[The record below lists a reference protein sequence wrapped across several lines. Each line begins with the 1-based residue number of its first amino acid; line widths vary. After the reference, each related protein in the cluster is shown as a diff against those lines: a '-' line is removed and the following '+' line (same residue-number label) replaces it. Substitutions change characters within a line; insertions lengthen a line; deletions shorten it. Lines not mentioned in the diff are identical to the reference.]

1 MSNICL
7 TFFIVCDNI
16 PTTRKIMKKIEDNLN
31 KLMDYITCAVSEQG
45 IVPSI
50 REMCANIGVTST
62 STINYYLNILEE
74 RGYIKRSFNKN
85 RSIELTDKAKQN
97 ITPPNMKSVG
107 LVGKVAAGIPIFAE
121 ENKIDNFMFSK
132 NLFNF
137 ENMFMLK
144 VQGDSMIDASI
155 LDGDFVV
162 VKQSQDAEN
171 GQIVVA
177 MVEDGATVKTFYKE
191 KDCIRLQPENPLYQ
205 PIISP
210 DIQILGVVVGLVR
223 KF

>member
-1 MSNICL
+1 
-7 TFFIVCDNI
+7 
-16 PTTRKIMKKIEDNLN
+16 MKKIEDNLK
-31 KLMDYITCAVSEQG
+31 KLMDYITEVVSVQG

-62 STINYYLNILEE
+62 STVNYYLNILEE

-155 LDGDFVV
+155 LDGDYVV

-177 MVEDGATVKTFYKE
+177 LVGDGATVKTFYKE

-210 DIQILGVVVGLVR
+210 DIQVLGVVVGLVR

>member
-1 MSNICL
+1 
-7 TFFIVCDNI
+7 
-16 PTTRKIMKKIEDNLN
+16 MKKIEDNLK
-31 KLMDYITCAVSEQG
+31 KLMDYITEVVSVQG

-62 STINYYLNILEE
+62 STVNYYLNILEE

-85 RSIELTDKAKQN
+85 RSIELTDKSRQN
-97 ITPPNMKSVG
+97 LTPPNMKSVG
-107 LVGKVAAGIPIFAE
+107 LIGKVAAGIPIFAE
-121 ENKIDNFMFSK
+121 ENKVDNFMFSK

-144 VQGDSMIDASI
+144 VQGDSMMDASI
-155 LDGDFVV
+155 LDGDYVV

-177 MVEDGATVKTFYKE
+177 LVGDGATVKTFYKE
-191 KDCIRLQPENPLYQ
+191 KDCIRLQPENPLYH

-210 DIQILGVVVGLVR
+210 DIQVLGVVVGLVR

>member
-1 MSNICL
+1 
-7 TFFIVCDNI
+7 
-16 PTTRKIMKKIEDNLN
+16 MKKIEDNLK
-31 KLMDYITCAVSEQG
+31 KLMDFITEVVSVQG

-62 STINYYLNILEE
+62 STVNYYLNILEE

-85 RSIELTDKAKQN
+85 RSIELTDKSRQN
-97 ITPPNMKSVG
+97 LTPPNMKSVG
-107 LVGKVAAGIPIFAE
+107 LIGKVAAGIPIFAE
-121 ENKIDNFMFSK
+121 ENKVDNFMFSK

-155 LDGDFVV
+155 LDGDYVV

-177 MVEDGATVKTFYKE
+177 LVGDGATVKTFYKE

-210 DIQILGVVVGLVR
+210 DIQVLGVVVGLVR

>member
-1 MSNICL
+1 
-7 TFFIVCDNI
+7 
-16 PTTRKIMKKIEDNLN
+16 MKKIEDNLK
-31 KLMDYITCAVSEQG
+31 KLMDYITEVVSVQG

-50 REMCANIGVTST
+50 REMCSNIGVTST
-62 STINYYLNILEE
+62 STVNYYLNILEE

-85 RSIELTDKAKQN
+85 RSIELTDKSRQN
-97 ITPPNMKSVG
+97 LTPPNMKSVG
-107 LVGKVAAGIPIFAE
+107 LIGKVAAGIPIFAE
-121 ENKIDNFMFSK
+121 ENKVDNFMFSK

-144 VQGDSMIDASI
+144 VQGDSMMDASI
-155 LDGDFVV
+155 LDGDYVV

-177 MVEDGATVKTFYKE
+177 LVGDGATVKTFYKE

-210 DIQILGVVVGLVR
+210 DIQVLGVVVGLVR

>member
-1 MSNICL
+1 
-7 TFFIVCDNI
+7 
-16 PTTRKIMKKIEDNLN
+16 MKKIEDNLK
-31 KLMDYITCAVSEQG
+31 KLMDYITEVVSVQG

-62 STINYYLNILEE
+62 STVNYYLNILEE

-85 RSIELTDKAKQN
+85 RSIELTDKSRQN
-97 ITPPNMKSVG
+97 LTPPNMKSVG
-107 LVGKVAAGIPIFAE
+107 LIGKVAAGIPIFAE
-121 ENKIDNFMFSK
+121 ENKVDNFMFSK

-144 VQGDSMIDASI
+144 VQGDSMMDASI
-155 LDGDFVV
+155 LDGDYVV

-177 MVEDGATVKTFYKE
+177 LVGDGATIKTFYKE

-210 DIQILGVVVGLVR
+210 DIQVLGVVVGLVR

>member
-1 MSNICL
+1 
-7 TFFIVCDNI
+7 
-16 PTTRKIMKKIEDNLN
+16 MKKIEDNLK
-31 KLMDYITCAVSEQG
+31 KLMDYITGAVSAQG

-85 RSIELTDKAKQN
+85 RPIELTDKAKQN

-155 LDGDFVV
+155 LDGDYVV

>member
-7 TFFIVCDNI
+7 TFFIECDNI
-16 PTTRKIMKKIEDNLN
+16 FTTRKIMKKIEDNLK
-31 KLMDYITCAVSEQG
+31 KLMDYITEVVSVQG

-62 STINYYLNILEE
+62 STVNYYLNILEE

-85 RSIELTDKAKQN
+85 RSIELTDKSRQN
-97 ITPPNMKSVG
+97 LTPPNMKSVG
-107 LVGKVAAGIPIFAE
+107 LIGKVAAGIPIFAE
-121 ENKIDNFMFSK
+121 ENKVDNFMFSK

-155 LDGDFVV
+155 LDGDYVV

-177 MVEDGATVKTFYKE
+177 LVGDGATVKTFYKE

-210 DIQILGVVVGLVR
+210 DIQVLGIVVGLVR

>member
-1 MSNICL
+1 M
-7 TFFIVCDNI
+7 
-16 PTTRKIMKKIEDNLN
+16 RKIEDNLK
-31 KLMDYITCAVSEQG
+31 KLMDYITEVVSVQG

-62 STINYYLNILEE
+62 STVNYYLNILEE

-85 RSIELTDKAKQN
+85 RSIELTDKSRQN
-97 ITPPNMKSVG
+97 LTPPNMKSVG
-107 LVGKVAAGIPIFAE
+107 LIGKVAAGIPIFAE
-121 ENKIDNFMFSK
+121 ENKVDNFMFSK

-144 VQGDSMIDASI
+144 VQGDSMMDASI
-155 LDGDFVV
+155 LDGDYVV

-177 MVEDGATVKTFYKE
+177 LVGDGATVKTFYKE

-210 DIQILGVVVGLVR
+210 DIQVLGVVVGLVR

>member
-1 MSNICL
+1 
-7 TFFIVCDNI
+7 
-16 PTTRKIMKKIEDNLN
+16 MKKIEDNLK
-31 KLMDYITCAVSEQG
+31 KLMDYITGAVSAQG

-210 DIQILGVVVGLVR
+210 DIQVLGIVVGLVR

>member
-1 MSNICL
+1 
-7 TFFIVCDNI
+7 
-16 PTTRKIMKKIEDNLN
+16 MKKIEDNLK
-31 KLMDYITCAVSEQG
+31 KLMDYITEVVSVQG

-62 STINYYLNILEE
+62 STVNYYLNILEE

-155 LDGDFVV
+155 LDGDYVV

-177 MVEDGATVKTFYKE
+177 LVGDGATVKTFYKE

-210 DIQILGVVVGLVR
+210 DIQVLGIVVGLVR

>member
-1 MSNICL
+1 
-7 TFFIVCDNI
+7 
-16 PTTRKIMKKIEDNLN
+16 MKKIEENLKN
-31 KLMDYITCAVSEQG
+31 LLSYITETVSAQG

-50 REMCANIGVTST
+50 REMCSNIGVTST

-97 ITPPNMKSVG
+97 ITPPNMKSIG
-107 LVGKVAAGIPIFAE
+107 LVGNVAAGIPIFAE
-121 ENKIDNFMFSK
+121 ENKVDNFMFSK

-137 ENMFMLK
+137 DDMFMLK
-144 VQGDSMIDASI
+144 VRGDSMIDASI
-155 LDGDFVV
+155 LDGDYVV
-162 VKQSQDAEN
+162 VKQSQEAEN

-177 MVEDGATVKTFYKE
+177 LVGDGATVKTFYKE

-210 DIQILGVVVGLVR
+210 DIKIMGIVVGVVR
-223 KF
+223 KY

>member
-1 MSNICL
+1 
-7 TFFIVCDNI
+7 
-16 PTTRKIMKKIEDNLN
+16 MKKIEDNLN

-121 ENKIDNFMFSK
+121 ENKIDNFIFSK

-155 LDGDFVV
+155 LDGDYVV

>member
-1 MSNICL
+1 
-7 TFFIVCDNI
+7 
-16 PTTRKIMKKIEDNLN
+16 MKKIEDNLK
-31 KLMDYITCAVSEQG
+31 KLMDYITEVVSVQG

-62 STINYYLNILEE
+62 STVNYYLNILEE

-85 RSIELTDKAKQN
+85 RSIELTDKSRQN
-97 ITPPNMKSVG
+97 LTPPNMKSVW
-107 LVGKVAAGIPIFAE
+107 LIGKVAAGIPIFAE
-121 ENKIDNFMFSK
+121 ENKVDNFMFSK

-144 VQGDSMIDASI
+144 VQGDSMMDASI
-155 LDGDFVV
+155 LDGDYVV

-177 MVEDGATVKTFYKE
+177 LVGDGATVKTFYKE

-210 DIQILGVVVGLVR
+210 DIQVLGVVVGLVR

>member
-1 MSNICL
+1 
-7 TFFIVCDNI
+7 
-16 PTTRKIMKKIEDNLN
+16 MKKIEDNLK
-31 KLMDYITCAVSEQG
+31 KLMDYITEVVSVQG

-62 STINYYLNILEE
+62 STVNYYLNILEE

-85 RSIELTDKAKQN
+85 RSIELTDKSRQN
-97 ITPPNMKSVG
+97 LTPPNMKSVG
-107 LVGKVAAGIPIFAE
+107 LIGKVAAGIPIFAE
-121 ENKIDNFMFSK
+121 ENKVDNFMFSK

-155 LDGDFVV
+155 LDGDYVV

-177 MVEDGATVKTFYKE
+177 LVGDGATVKTFYKE
-191 KDCIRLQPENPLYQ
+191 KDCIRLQPQNPLYQ

-210 DIQILGVVVGLVR
+210 DIQVLGIVVGLVR

>member
-1 MSNICL
+1 
-7 TFFIVCDNI
+7 
-16 PTTRKIMKKIEDNLN
+16 MKKIEDNLK
-31 KLMDYITCAVSEQG
+31 KLMDYITEAVSVQG

-62 STINYYLNILEE
+62 STVNYYLNILEE

-85 RSIELTDKAKQN
+85 RSIELTDKSRQN
-97 ITPPNMKSVG
+97 LTPPNMKSVG
-107 LVGKVAAGIPIFAE
+107 LIGKVAAGIPIFAE

-155 LDGDFVV
+155 LDGDYVV

-177 MVEDGATVKTFYKE
+177 LVGDGATVKTFYKE

-210 DIQILGVVVGLVR
+210 DIQVLGIVVGLVR

>member
-1 MSNICL
+1 
-7 TFFIVCDNI
+7 
-16 PTTRKIMKKIEDNLN
+16 MKKIEDNLK
-31 KLMDYITCAVSEQG
+31 KLMDYITGAVSAQG

-137 ENMFMLK
+137 ENIFMLK

-155 LDGDFVV
+155 LDGDYVV

-210 DIQILGVVVGLVR
+210 DIQVLGIVVGLVR

>member
-7 TFFIVCDNI
+7 TFFIEYDNI

-31 KLMDYITCAVSEQG
+31 KLMDYITGAVSAQG

-97 ITPPNMKSVG
+97 ITPPNMKSIG
-107 LVGKVAAGIPIFAE
+107 LLAKSPREFQFLR
-121 ENKIDNFMFSK
+121 K
-132 NLFNF
+132 
-137 ENMFMLK
+137 
-144 VQGDSMIDASI
+144 
-155 LDGDFVV
+155 
-162 VKQSQDAEN
+162 
-171 GQIVVA
+171 
-177 MVEDGATVKTFYKE
+177 KTK
-191 KDCIRLQPENPLYQ
+191 L
-205 PIISP
+205 IISCF
-210 DIQILGVVVGLVR
+210 R
-223 KF
+223 KIFSTSKICLCSKFKATA

>member
-1 MSNICL
+1 
-7 TFFIVCDNI
+7 
-16 PTTRKIMKKIEDNLN
+16 MKKIEDNLN
-31 KLMDYITCAVSEQG
+31 KLMEYITGVVSAQG

-210 DIQILGVVVGLVR
+210 DIQILGIVVGLVR

>member
-1 MSNICL
+1 
-7 TFFIVCDNI
+7 
-16 PTTRKIMKKIEDNLN
+16 MKKIEDNLK
-31 KLMDYITCAVSEQG
+31 KLMDYITEVVSVQG

-62 STINYYLNILEE
+62 STVNYYLNILEE

-85 RSIELTDKAKQN
+85 RSIELTDKLRQN
-97 ITPPNMKSVG
+97 LTPPNMKSVG
-107 LVGKVAAGIPIFAE
+107 LIGKVAAGIPIFAE
-121 ENKIDNFMFSK
+121 ENKVDNFMFSK

-155 LDGDFVV
+155 LDGDYVV

-177 MVEDGATVKTFYKE
+177 LVGDGATVKTFYKE

-210 DIQILGVVVGLVR
+210 DIQVLGVVVGLVR

>member
-1 MSNICL
+1 
-7 TFFIVCDNI
+7 
-16 PTTRKIMKKIEDNLN
+16 MKKIEDNLK
-31 KLMDYITCAVSEQG
+31 KLMDYITGAVSAQG

-155 LDGDFVV
+155 LDGDYVV

>member
-1 MSNICL
+1 
-7 TFFIVCDNI
+7 
-16 PTTRKIMKKIEDNLN
+16 MKKIEDNLK
-31 KLMDYITCAVSEQG
+31 KLMDYITEAVSVQG
-45 IVPSI
+45 IVPSV

-62 STINYYLNILEE
+62 STVNYYLNILEE

-85 RSIELTDKAKQN
+85 RSIELTDKSRQN
-97 ITPPNMKSVG
+97 LTPPNMKSVG
-107 LVGKVAAGIPIFAE
+107 LIGKVAAGIPIFAE
-121 ENKIDNFMFSK
+121 ENKVDNFMFSK

-155 LDGDFVV
+155 LDGDYVV

-177 MVEDGATVKTFYKE
+177 LVGDGATVKTFYKE

-210 DIQILGVVVGLVR
+210 DIQVLGIVVGLVR

>member
-1 MSNICL
+1 
-7 TFFIVCDNI
+7 
-16 PTTRKIMKKIEDNLN
+16 MKKIEDNLN
-31 KLMDYITCAVSEQG
+31 KLMDYITGAVSAQG

-155 LDGDFVV
+155 LDGDFVI

-210 DIQILGVVVGLVR
+210 DIQILGIVVGLVR

>member
-1 MSNICL
+1 
-7 TFFIVCDNI
+7 
-16 PTTRKIMKKIEDNLN
+16 MKKIEDNLK
-31 KLMDYITCAVSEQG
+31 KLMDYITGAVSAQG

-121 ENKIDNFMFSK
+121 ENKVDNFMFSK

-155 LDGDFVV
+155 LDGDYVV

-177 MVEDGATVKTFYKE
+177 LVGDGATVKTFYKE

-210 DIQILGVVVGLVR
+210 DIQVLGIVVGLVR

>member
-1 MSNICL
+1 
-7 TFFIVCDNI
+7 
-16 PTTRKIMKKIEDNLN
+16 MKKIEDNLK
-31 KLMDYITCAVSEQG
+31 KLMDYITGAVSAQG

-97 ITPPNMKSVG
+97 ITPPNIKSVG

-155 LDGDFVV
+155 LDGDYVV

-177 MVEDGATVKTFYKE
+177 LVGDGATVKTFYKE

>member
-1 MSNICL
+1 
-7 TFFIVCDNI
+7 
-16 PTTRKIMKKIEDNLN
+16 MKKIEDNLN

-155 LDGDFVV
+155 LDGDYVV

-177 MVEDGATVKTFYKE
+177 MVEDDGATVKTFYKE

>member
-1 MSNICL
+1 
-7 TFFIVCDNI
+7 
-16 PTTRKIMKKIEDNLN
+16 MKKIEGNLKN
-31 KLMDYITCAVSEQG
+31 LINFITEKVSEQG

-50 REMCANIGVTST
+50 REMCSNIGVTST

-85 RSIELTDKAKQN
+85 RAIELTDKTRQS

-137 ENMFMLK
+137 DNMFMLK
-144 VQGDSMIDASI
+144 VQGDSMIEASI
-155 LDGDFVV
+155 LDGDHVV

-171 GQIVVA
+171 GEIVVA
-177 MVEDGATVKTFYKE
+177 LVEDSATVKTFYKE

-210 DIQILGVVVGLVR
+210 DIQILGIVVGLVR

>member
-1 MSNICL
+1 
-7 TFFIVCDNI
+7 
-16 PTTRKIMKKIEDNLN
+16 MKKIEANLT
-31 KLMDYITCAVSEQG
+31 KLMDHLTRAVSEQG

-155 LDGDFVV
+155 LDGDYVV

>member
-1 MSNICL
+1 
-7 TFFIVCDNI
+7 
-16 PTTRKIMKKIEDNLN
+16 MKKIEDNLN
-31 KLMDYITCAVSEQG
+31 KLMEYITGVVSAQG

-155 LDGDFVV
+155 LDGDYVV

>member
-1 MSNICL
+1 
-7 TFFIVCDNI
+7 
-16 PTTRKIMKKIEDNLN
+16 MKKIEDNLN

-155 LDGDFVV
+155 LDGDYVV

-210 DIQILGVVVGLVR
+210 DIQVLGVVVGLVR

>member
-1 MSNICL
+1 
-7 TFFIVCDNI
+7 
-16 PTTRKIMKKIEDNLN
+16 MKKIEDNLN
-31 KLMDYITCAVSEQG
+31 KLMDYITGAVSAQG

>member
-1 MSNICL
+1 
-7 TFFIVCDNI
+7 
-16 PTTRKIMKKIEDNLN
+16 MKKIEDNLK
-31 KLMDYITCAVSEQG
+31 KLMDNITGAVSAQG

-155 LDGDFVV
+155 LDGDYVV

-177 MVEDGATVKTFYKE
+177 LVGDGATVKTFYKE

-210 DIQILGVVVGLVR
+210 DIQVLGIVVGLVR

>member
-1 MSNICL
+1 
-7 TFFIVCDNI
+7 
-16 PTTRKIMKKIEDNLN
+16 MKKIEDNLK
-31 KLMDYITCAVSEQG
+31 KLMDYITEVVSVQG

-62 STINYYLNILEE
+62 STVNYYLNILEE

-85 RSIELTDKAKQN
+85 RSIELTDKSRQN
-97 ITPPNMKSVG
+97 LTPPNMKSVG
-107 LVGKVAAGIPIFAE
+107 LIGKVAAGIPIFAE
-121 ENKIDNFMFSK
+121 ENKVDNFMFSK

-144 VQGDSMIDASI
+144 VQGDSMMDASI
-155 LDGDFVV
+155 LDGDYVV

-177 MVEDGATVKTFYKE
+177 LVGDGATVKTFYKE
-191 KDCIRLQPENPLYQ
+191 KDCIRLQPENHLYQ

-210 DIQILGVVVGLVR
+210 DIQVLGVVVGLVR

>member
-1 MSNICL
+1 
-7 TFFIVCDNI
+7 
-16 PTTRKIMKKIEDNLN
+16 MKKIEENLKN
-31 KLMDYITCAVSEQG
+31 LMDYITEVVSAQG

-97 ITPPNMKSVG
+97 VTPPNMKSVG
-107 LVGKVAAGIPIFAE
+107 LVGKVAAGIPILAE

-155 LDGDFVV
+155 LDGDYVV
-162 VKQSQDAEN
+162 VKQSQEAEN

-177 MVEDGATVKTFYKE
+177 LVGDGATVKTFYKE

-210 DIQILGVVVGLVR
+210 DIQVLGIVVGLVR

>member
-1 MSNICL
+1 
-7 TFFIVCDNI
+7 
-16 PTTRKIMKKIEDNLN
+16 MKKIEDNLN
-31 KLMDYITCAVSEQG
+31 KLMDYITGAVSAQG

-155 LDGDFVV
+155 LDGDYVV

-177 MVEDGATVKTFYKE
+177 MVEDGECTLKRYYSDRRNKRFRLHPENDKYEDMFYKE
-191 KDCIRLQPENPLYQ
+191 IA
-205 PIISP
+205 
-210 DIQILGVVVGLVR
+210 IQGVAVKVIKSLED
-223 KF
+223 

>member
-1 MSNICL
+1 
-7 TFFIVCDNI
+7 
-16 PTTRKIMKKIEDNLN
+16 MKKIEDNLN

>member
-1 MSNICL
+1 
-7 TFFIVCDNI
+7 
-16 PTTRKIMKKIEDNLN
+16 MKKIEENLKN
-31 KLMDYITCAVSEQG
+31 LMDYITEVVSAQG

-74 RGYIKRSFNKN
+74 RGYIKRTFNKN

-107 LVGKVAAGIPIFAE
+107 LVGKVAAGIPILAE

-155 LDGDFVV
+155 LDGDYVV
-162 VKQSQDAEN
+162 VKQSQEAEN

-177 MVEDGATVKTFYKE
+177 LVGDGATVKTFYKE

-210 DIQILGVVVGLVR
+210 DIQVLGIVVGLVR